1 MLKINISKAG
11 NGEELRKALNNLE
24 TEGLI
29 SSEQSKKITSEL
41 DKLIDD
47 LSRNH
52 GKSFRVTCAGVY
64 NSGKSSLL
72 NALTDSEHFQ
82 VGDVPTTAAIDE
94 LTVDGLTYVDTPG
107 LNANDMDNATA
118 IKAYKDADLII
129 FVSNLMNGG
138 LNSAEAKY
146 LTALSEILGGKENLR
161 RQTLFV
167 MSNLHQTPDG
177 QAPEISAE
185 HRGNIEKA
193 FGFAPEDIML
203 YDAVTYKT
211 GVSTNQK
218 ALIKASGIP
227 ALKKKISER
236 AETVS
241 DNSDAISGDRI
252 SASESALSESL
263 SALLD
268 GLTKKLPNA
277 DTKLDKAAVQ
287 AVEKKCEKLINDI
300 ISGIEPI
307 SPTDGMD
314 VLLYPINRN
323 LSPFHGESSESA
335 AKRRIRERLSS
346 AYNRRESVLREAASR
361 IAEMIM
367 SYNVYQRTDGDY
379 YYAINRRAANAV
391 MECNKMFREVGISL
405 PTSAIADIEVVP
417 SLCNTSER
425 ELRDIISEDVIEY
438 SGYYTLDSYA
448 DYCDVE
454 EEYAGSGMFGRDKY
468 TYGCYNLYKGAE
480 EMIKDMK
487 GTFNSNVNSAWHQ
500 TVSNSQTFCN
510 KVKAELESRKTAM
523 IQAAESAVANSGD
536 DKETENLKKAIAELE
551 GFLKG

>member
-1 MLKINISKAG
+1 MLKINISKTG
-11 NGEELRKALNNLE
+11 NGEELRKTLNSLE
-24 TEGLI
+24 SEGLI

-118 IKAYKDADLII
+118 IKAFKDADLII

-241 DNSDAISGDRI
+241 DNSDTISGDRI

-287 AVEKKCEKLINDI
+287 AVEKKCEKPLFFFMIKFSQFPQDRNQEVH
-300 ISGIEPI
+300 SSFPI
-307 SPTDGMD
+307 HFP
-314 VLLYPINRN
+314 LLSQFYPPNYSQLFQR
-323 LSPFHGESSESA
+323 FHLEIP
-335 AKRRIRERLSS
+335 RRIDL
-346 AYNRRESVLREAASR
+346 
-361 IAEMIM
+361 I
-367 SYNVYQRTDGDY
+367 
-379 YYAINRRAANAV
+379 
-391 MECNKMFREVGISL
+391 F
-405 PTSAIADIEVVP
+405 
-417 SLCNTSER
+417 
-425 ELRDIISEDVIEY
+425 
-438 SGYYTLDSYA
+438 
-448 DYCDVE
+448 
-454 EEYAGSGMFGRDKY
+454 
-468 TYGCYNLYKGAE
+468 YK
-480 EMIKDMK
+480 
-487 GTFNSNVNSAWHQ
+487 TNQH
-500 TVSNSQTFCN
+500 
-510 KVKAELESRKTAM
+510 L
-523 IQAAESAVANSGD
+523 
-536 DKETENLKKAIAELE
+536 
-551 GFLKG
+551 